1 VKENPGLKG
10 DPLNEALKQQPWDDS
25 VKSLTTFPK
34 VLGMMSDKLDWLE
47 KLGDAFLSQ
56 QQELMAAVQRLRARA
71 QAEGQLKSTP
81 EQNVIVEP
89 AASVGTPP
97 TTVQLQPAPTTVQ
110 VVQAPPT
117 IIKIEPA
124 NPQVI
129 QVPSYDPTVV
139 YGAWPPAYPPYYPY
153 PPGYFAAA
161 AFTFGA
167 GIAVGA
173 ALWGEADWHHGDVN
187 YNASQANNFTNN
199 VNNANTARNR
209 VEHYSGGAGAGQGGR
224 GNWQHNP
231 EHRKGV
237 QYRDA
242 KTQQRFNKTGPPNAQ
257 AREAFRGRT
266 ASQQPA
272 LGQQGPR
279 AAQQPALGQE
289 GERGGGADRRGSSQP
304 GGFQG
309 SRTAGAF
316 EGVGGGRDAQSFSDR
331 GRASRESF
339 SRSSAGGG
347 GARGGG
353 AARGGGGGGGGGGRS
368 GGG

>member
-1 VKENPGLKG
+1 
-10 DPLNEALKQQPWDDS
+10 
-25 VKSLTTFPK
+25 
-34 VLGMMSDKLDWLE
+34 M
-47 KLGDAFLSQ
+47 
-56 QQELMAAVQRLRARA
+56 RARA

-110 VVQAPPT
+110 VVQTPPT

-199 VNNANTARNR
+199 VNNANTAPRLQAVNGPQS
-209 VEHYSGGAGAGQGGR
+209 VANPVALLSNLNILGSLNLTLTGTVTLNTAYS
-224 GNWQHNP
+224 P
-231 EHRKGV
+231 
-237 QYRDA
+237 
-242 KTQQRFNKTGPPNAQ
+242 
-257 AREAFRGRT
+257 
-266 ASQQPA
+266 S
-272 LGQQGPR
+272 
-279 AAQQPALGQE
+279 
-289 GERGGGADRRGSSQP
+289 
-304 GGFQG
+304 
-309 SRTAGAF
+309 
-316 EGVGGGRDAQSFSDR
+316 
-331 GRASRESF
+331 
-339 SRSSAGGG
+339 
-347 GARGGG
+347 
-353 AARGGGGGGGGGGRS
+353 
-368 GGG
+368 